1 MATVTVYEDTV
12 SLLKTL
18 DPNQLNNE
26 LAIVKYYKKRLC
38 HKI

>member
-26 LAIVKYYKKRLC
+26 LVIVKYYKNKDN
-38 HKI
+38 